1 MTEIRSYR
9 DLEVWQ
15 CAMELVES
23 VYRLVRRFPSTER
36 YGLTSQLTR
45 AAVSVP
51 ANIAEGHGR
60 STRKDYGHFVSIARG
75 SVNEVETLILV
86 AIRLGF
92 VQQQDADP
100 LLGLATRIGQMLSK
114 LYTRL
119 SREPVPGSR

>member
-15 CAMELVES
+15 CAMEMVEV
-23 VYRLVRRFPSTER
+23 VYGLVRLLPSSER
-36 YGLTSQLTR
+36 YGLVSQLTR

-51 ANIAEGHGR
+51 SNIAEGHGR
-60 STRKDYGHFVSIARG
+60 GTRKDYAHFVSIARG
-75 SVNEVETLILV
+75 SLKEVETLILIIV
-86 AIRLGF
+86 RLGF
-92 VQQQDADP
+92 VEQRDADP
-100 LLGLATRIGQMLSK
+100 TLALTDRIGQMLTK